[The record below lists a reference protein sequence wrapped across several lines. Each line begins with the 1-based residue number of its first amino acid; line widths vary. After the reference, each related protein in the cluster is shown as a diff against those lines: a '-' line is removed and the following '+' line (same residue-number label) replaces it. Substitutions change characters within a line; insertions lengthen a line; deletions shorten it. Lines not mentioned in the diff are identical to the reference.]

1 MVTLKEILKKLKRP
15 KYRKLFNALAMLF
28 LWLFVIGSIM
38 LLSFFLYL
46 QRTLPDPESIA
57 TRKVGESTKIYDRT
71 GEILLYDIHGEEKR
85 TIIPWEQIP
94 DTIKKAT
101 LASED
106 SDFYNH
112 KGLDLRGIARAFF
125 KDVMSLGVSQGGSTI
140 TQQLVKKALLGDERT
155 ISRKIKEA
163 VLSIEIERKFTKDEI
178 FWMYLNQIP
187 YGSNAYGIESAAKE
201 FFDKKAS
208 QLTFAEAATIASV
221 TKAPSYYSPFGN
233 HVNDLLARKDS
244 ILARMKTLGFISET
258 EYDEALVQKL
268 EFKSSKE
275 DIQAPHFVIMVKE
288 YLSSKYGES
297 AVENGGFKIIT
308 TLDSSLQVIAEEVVS
323 KYSAINKVK
332 YKATNA
338 SLVAIDPKTGD
349 VLALVG
355 SKDYFNIADEGNF
368 NVAIANRQ
376 PGSSFKPFAYAVAL
390 EKGYPD
396 DTVVFDLKTEFNPNC
411 KPDSSQTKDQY
422 GLDCYHPQNYDG
434 RYRGPVAFRQ
444 GLAQSLNVPSVK
456 VLYLAGI
463 NDTIELAEKMGIT
476 TLSEKSRF
484 GLSLVLGGAEVKLV
498 DLVSAYGVF
507 ANEGIR
513 NPWAFIQKV
522 ESSNG
527 QILEEKSTNPER
539 VLSSQTTRLI
549 SNMLSDNSTRAPV
562 FGYSSSLYIPG
573 RDVAAKTG
581 TTQDNKDAW
590 VVGYSPSLATGVWTG
605 NNKNESMTKEGAG
618 ISASGPMWHEFM
630 VKALNTLP
638 NDKFTNP
645 DPVIANK
652 IMLDGNYTYLREG
665 SSSPEYHEILYYVN
679 KENPLGSMPADP
691 NTDTQFPNWEW
702 PVNNFYSPFKQ

>member
-1 MVTLKEILKKLKRP
+1 MVTLKEILKKLK
-15 KYRKLFNALAMLF
+15 KIATVKIFKALAMLF
-28 LWLFVIGSIM
+28 LWLFVIGTIILFS
-38 LLSFFLYL
+38 LFLYL

-71 GEILLYDIHGEEKR
+71 GEILLYDIHGEEQR

-112 KGLDLRGIARAFF
+112 KGLDLRGIARAFL
-125 KDVMSLGVSQGGSTI
+125 KDIINLGVSQGGSTI

-208 QLTFAEAATIASV
+208 ELTTAEAATIASV

-233 HVNDLLARKDS
+233 HVPNLLARKNS
-244 ILARMKTLGFISET
+244 VLARMKTLGFISES
-258 EYDEALVQKL
+258 EYQSALAQKL
-268 EFKSSKE
+268 EFKAVDD

-288 YLSSKYGES
+288 YLSSKYGED

-308 TLDSSLQVIAEEVVS
+308 TLDSNLQTIAEEVVS
-323 KYSAINKVK
+323 KYSKINKEK

-338 SLVAIDPKTGD
+338 SLVAIDPKNGD
-349 VLALVG
+349 LLALVG

-376 PGSSFKPFAYAVAL
+376 PGSAFKPFAYATAL
-390 EKGYPD
+390 VKGYPD

-411 KPDSSQTKDQY
+411 EPDSLQTKDRF
-422 GLDCYHPQNYDG
+422 GIDCYHPQNYDG
-434 RYRGPVAFRQ
+434 RYRGPVTFRQ

-456 VLYLAGI
+456 TLYLAGI
-463 NDTIELAEKMGIT
+463 NDTIELAENMGIT
-476 TLSEKSRF
+476 TLGDKSRF

-507 ANEGIR
+507 ANDGMR
-513 NPWAFIQKV
+513 SPWSFIQRV

-527 QILEEKSTNPER
+527 QVLEEKNNKPER
-539 VLSSQTTRLI
+539 VLDSQTARLI
-549 SNMLSDNSTRAPV
+549 NNMLSDNTARASV
-562 FGYSSSLYIPG
+562 FGYSSSLYFPG

-581 TTQDNKDAW
+581 TTQENRDAW
-590 VVGYSPSLATGVWTG
+590 VVGYAPSLVAGVWTG

-630 VKALNTLP
+630 VRALNTLP
-638 NDKFTNP
+638 NEKFTNP

-702 PVNNFYSPFKQ
+702 PVNNFYSPF